1 MNVLLDWHDFVYF
14 ALPTV
19 ALCGAGAY
27 FGFKE
32 RLGLASLMTVLALVV
47 FGIYITGMWI
57 SLERPPMRTMGETR
71 LWYSF
76 FVILAGLMVYVRWR
90 YRWILGFSTILSTV
104 FICINIFKP
113 EIHSKTMMPALE
125 SPLFVPH
132 VISYMFAYGM
142 LGAALLLG
150 AYTLYHREEKDTH
163 RLYVLDN
170 LVYTGAGFLMVGLW
184 LGAIWAKQ
192 AWGTYWGWDPKE
204 TWAAITM
211 GAYLLYIHHRRFRPT
226 DFRRSFVILVVSFL
240 FLQMCWYGV
249 NFLPTAADSIHMYAR

>member
-1 MNVLLDWHDFVYF
+1 MNLLLDWHDFIYF

-19 ALCGAGAY
+19 AICALGAY
-27 FGFKE
+27 LGFKE
-32 RLGLASLMTVLALVV
+32 KFAPAITVTVLALIV
-47 FGIYITGMWI
+47 FGVYIAGMWH

-76 FVILAGLMVYVRWR
+76 FVIIAGLIVYSRWR

-125 SPLFVPH
+125 SPFFVPH

-142 LGAALLLG
+142 LGAALLL
-150 AYTLYHREEKDTH
+150 AIYMLYKKEDKDPH
-163 RLYVLDN
+163 RLYVTDN
-170 LVYTGAGFLMVGLW
+170 LVYTGTGFLIVGLL

-211 GAYLLYIHHRRFRPT
+211 AAYMLYIHHRRFHPKR
-226 DFRRSFVILVVSFL
+226 FKQSAIILIVSFL

-249 NFLPTAADSIHMYAR
+249 NFLPSAADSIHMYSN